1 MLYLER
7 KRAAQNS
14 AREHGLEVTPAD
26 SFFAIIHI
34 LSGSGDAKFYGKANE
49 LHERYIQCV
58 DDEERAAVIEEAG
71 TVIHEYRVSV
81 YGEELV
87 RNLSTRSPG
96 HNVGEF
102 VQAEG
107 VFAGYGYEI
116 QPKDV
121 ELLQEMIVE
130 VHQLSGFFREEYAKY
145 CNGNSKSSKIFD
157 SLGCVLENDDFDKLA
172 VAYVI
177 EKRRVP
183 WHIALSPL
191 KAVFAL
197 IFGGGKTVS
206 SFQTN
211 SVFCADLAIVC
222 KIFADEVGYL
232 VQIKSVVSFGDKR
245 VHQYAEFDDG
255 SIYDPFS
262 ARSTYGYR
270 KDNPYKE
277 YAK

>member
-7 KRAAQNS
+7 RRAAQDS
-14 AREHGLEVTPAD
+14 AKEHGLEVTPED

-34 LSGSGDAKFYGKANE
+34 LSGDAKFYGKANE
-49 LHERYIQCV
+49 LYGRYMGSIDDVER
-58 DDEERAAVIEEAG
+58 DAVIEEAG
-71 TVIHEYRVSV
+71 VVIHEYRVAV

-87 RNLSTRSPG
+87 RTLSYRSPG

-102 VQAEG
+102 VSAEG
-107 VFAGYGYEI
+107 VFEGYGYKI

-121 ELLQEMIVE
+121 ELLQQMIVE
-130 VHQLSGFFREEYAKY
+130 VHQLSGFFRQEYAKY
-145 CNGNSKSSKIFD
+145 CNGDPRWKEMFD
-157 SLGCVLENDDFDKLA
+157 SLGGILEDADFDKLA
-172 VAYVI
+172 LAYVI
-177 EKRRVP
+177 DKRRVP
-183 WHIALSPL
+183 WHVAFSPL
-191 KAVFAL
+191 KAIVAFVL
-197 IFGGGKTVS
+197 GGGRNVS
-206 SFQTN
+206 YFQNN

-222 KIFADEVGYL
+222 KILADEIGYL
-232 VQIKSVVSFGDKR
+232 AQIKSVVSFGDKR